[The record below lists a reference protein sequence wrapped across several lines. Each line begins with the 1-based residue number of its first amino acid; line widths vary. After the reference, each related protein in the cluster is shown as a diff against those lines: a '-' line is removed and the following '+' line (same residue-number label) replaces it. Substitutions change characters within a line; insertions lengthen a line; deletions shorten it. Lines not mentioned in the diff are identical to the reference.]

1 MKERILMKWIRLPY
15 WLLVIV
21 FAISGC
27 SGQRNQVPTAAST
40 LASDA
45 GSNQKPASDGG
56 EYPTIMPSNSVKIP
70 VTWANLNLSGKL
82 VYGLGALDKNNNLIV
97 QVQTLN
103 LLTGDIDVVYSA
115 VQDGWIYYLS
125 VSSDGKEIAMS
136 YSPPL
141 QSDPHVVQALY
152 MLPLDRSQPQR
163 LLFTPPSREDQYTQV
178 EWSPDGT
185 YIYYTYVNYLVP
197 NDPKRLYPRYK
208 IFRMKY
214 PEGQPEPVAE
224 EAYWPRLSPD
234 GSRLVYVALD
244 PISGEQFLKIADADG
259 GKAQNVALSGSYI
272 PHDKTSP
279 FFSPDGKSIIF
290 GGNVGGES
298 YRPNW
303 FAKIM
308 GVQSARA
315 EGKPSDWFSVPVSGG
330 EVTQLT
336 HLRAPYLYGGLS
348 PDRKHIVSYG
358 GDELFIMNPD
368 GSELTVL
375 ISGLHSFYGTVSWIQ

>member
-1 MKERILMKWIRLPY
+1 VRKNWLLY
-15 WLLVIV
+15 WLFMIAL
-21 FAISGC
+21 ASSGC
-27 SGQRNQVPTAAST
+27 SSKMNQLPAATST
-40 LASDA
+40 LPSDP
-45 GSNQKPASDGG
+45 GPNQEPDSEGG
-56 EYPTIMPSNSVKIP
+56 EYPTMMPSNSMNIP
-70 VTWANLNLSGKL
+70 VTWANLNLNGKL
-82 VYGLGALDKNNNLIV
+82 VYSLGALDKNNNLIV

-103 LLTGDIDVVYSA
+103 LLTGDIDVLYSA
-115 VQDGWIYYLS
+115 VRDGWIYYAT
-125 VSSDGKEIAMS
+125 VSPDGKKIAMS

-152 MLPLDRSQPQR
+152 MMPLDHSQPPQ
-163 LLFTPPSREDQYTQV
+163 LLFTPPTREDQYTQV

-185 YIYYTYVNYLVP
+185 YIYYTYVNYLSP
-197 NDPKRLYPRYK
+197 SDPKRLYPLYK

-214 PEGQPEPVAE
+214 PDGQPEPVAE

-234 GSRLVYVALD
+234 GSRLVYVSLD
-244 PISGEQFLKIADADG
+244 PTSGEQHLKIADADG
-259 GKAQNVALSGSYI
+259 GKAQEVALSGSYI

-290 GGNVGGES
+290 GGNVAGES

-303 FAKIM
+303 FGKIM

-315 EGKPSDWFSVPVSGG
+315 EGKPSDWFSVPISGG
-330 EVTQLT
+330 EVIQLT
-336 HLRAPYLYGGLS
+336 HTRDPYLYGALS

-358 GDELFIMNPD
+358 GDELFIMNLN

-375 ISGLHSFYGTVSWIQ
+375 ISGLHSFYGTVSWIP